1 MATYIVVNAFED
13 LQDNKTRY
21 KAGDPYPKS
30 DHKPTKKR
38 IEELS
43 SVHPEHNLV
52 FIKSVEDAEEE
63 EKESI
68 KAELDSLDISY
79 HPNTGQEKLK
89 EKLEEA
95 KAEKK
100 E

>member
-1 MATYIVVNAFED
+1 MATYKVINAFKDAED
-13 LQDNKTRY
+13 NNTRY
-21 KAGDPYPKS
+21 KAGEEYPKG
-30 DHKPTKKR
+30 DLKPAKKR

-43 SVHPEHNLV
+43 SVHPKYNRV
-52 FIKSVEDAEEE
+52 FIKVVEDLEEE

-68 KAELDSLDISY
+68 KAELESLGISY
-79 HPNTGQEKLK
+79 HPNTGLEKLK

-95 KAEKK
+95 KAAKK

>member
-1 MATYIVVNAFED
+1 MASYKVVNAFKDAED
-13 LQDNKTRY
+13 NNTRY
-21 KAGDPYPKS
+21 KAGDPYPKG

-52 FIKSVEDAEEE
+52 FIKSVEDVEEE

-68 KAELDSLDISY
+68 KAELDSLGVSY
-79 HPNTGQEKLK
+79 HPNTGMEKLR

-95 KAEKK
+95 KSEIK